1 MSNAFAALI
10 WWVVP
15 AAGLIGALGYVLW
28 VTKFQGK
35 FQQETQRSVG
45 QFQRFQDSLRDSQAR
60 DVAED
65 RVSFR
70 FLIGC
75 LLPSPSLMQSAMSG
89 HGTDRSPGRMWRPP
103 VRSPTSLGRLASLP
117 TPLPRC
123 PPHTSM

>member
-28 VTKFQGK
+28 VTKFEGK

-60 DVAED
+60 DVASGGAIIATTAATGGSD
-65 RVSFR
+65 DDKSSKGANDADSFD
-70 FLIGC
+70 L
-75 LLPSPSLMQSAMSG
+75 
-89 HGTDRSPGRMWRPP
+89 GTFDTGSFDAG
-103 VRSPTSLGRLASLP
+103 SSN
-117 TPLPRC
+117 
-123 PPHTSM
+123 

>member
-60 DVAED
+60 DVAGGGVIIATTAAAGGTEND
-65 RVSFR
+65 MGVPGINDVNSFDAGS
-70 FLIGC
+70 FDAG
-75 LLPSPSLMQSAMSG
+75 SSN
-89 HGTDRSPGRMWRPP
+89 
-103 VRSPTSLGRLASLP
+103 
-117 TPLPRC
+117 
-123 PPHTSM
+123 